1 MEKYLK
7 LKLLIGI
14 HLKLGILRITKLM
27 LRVGYVRILIY
38 HKNYNLSH
46 SNNV

>member
-14 HLKLGILRITKLM
+14 HLKLGILKIIKPM
-27 LRVGYVRILIY
+27 
-38 HKNYNLSH
+38 
-46 SNNV
+46 